1 MELSIKDR
9 SITNTL
15 MWASIL
21 TASFDIVLTVDIGGL
36 TLRISQLFALAVF
49 VFFAFDVFRGAS
61 LRFPLAFGNLAVII
75 LFNTLWI
82 YRALTV
88 KNAVAYDI
96 WLLFDAVEILLF
108 THYLSRQETLASMV
122 RKYIFC
128 FDALAIVG
136 WLQFV
141 LQFFGINF
149 YVTQFHA
156 MHRTNGF
163 SFEPS
168 YYATYLLMGCVIC
181 LYLLETHN
189 KQAMSR
195 RMLLLSA
202 VLNIGAL
209 LTSTSR
215 MGWLMLA
222 VFVAVRSVIA
232 FYLQIKARQTNL
244 MRLIELLVPLGL
256 AVLVIVVIVGIQL
269 KVPIVMMYTQGLGLG
284 GSSAHSSGTRIA
296 SMAMTWDVFRSSPL
310 AGCSYGGVDAAIAA
324 GNGWNVSEV
333 GNGDL
338 SMCVSIEALAALGVC
353 GAAFF
358 FKYIWDLSIG
368 CYLRARRLSSVANED
383 RQLLYALL
391 LAHIFIFAIL
401 QFNQNILRTVYWTH
415 LMLIC
420 TGWNILSAQ
429 NREERNAGQ
438 TKEQKKAELTT

>member
-21 TASFDIVLTVDIGGL
+21 TPSFDIILTVDIGGL
-36 TLRISQLFALAVF
+36 TMRISQLFALAVF
-49 VFFAFDVFRGAS
+49 VYFVFDSFRGAS
-61 LRFPLAFGNLAVII
+61 LRFPLGFGSLAVVI

-88 KNAVAYDI
+88 KNAVAYEI
-96 WLLFDAVEILLF
+96 WLIFDAVEILLF
-108 THYLSRQETLASMV
+108 THYLSRQETLASLV

-136 WLQFV
+136 WLQFI
-141 LQFFGINF
+141 LQYFGINF
-149 YVTQFHA
+149 FVTQFHE

-189 KQAMSR
+189 ERAMSR
-195 RMLLLSA
+195 RMLQLSA
-202 VLNIGAL
+202 VLNVGAL

-222 VFVAVRSVIA
+222 AYVGVRSLVA
-232 FYLQIKARQTNL
+232 FYLQIKTKQGNL
-244 MRLIELLVPLGL
+244 LRLLLLLVPVGL
-256 AVLVIVVIVGIQL
+256 TVLVVVVIVGIQL
-269 KVPIVMMYTQGLGLG
+269 ENPTILLYTQGLGIG
-284 GSSAHSSGTRIA
+284 KDDAHSSGQRLEA
-296 SMAMTWDVFRSSPL
+296 LAGVWGVFRSSPL
-310 AGCSYGGVDAAIAA
+310 AGCSYGGLDAAILTSL
-324 GNGWNVSEV
+324 GIPVTEVSNGTY
-333 GNGDL
+333 
-338 SMCVSIEALAALGVC
+338 SMCVSVEALAALGVF
-353 GAAFF
+353 GAAFL
-358 FKYIWDLSIG
+358 FKYIWDLSVG
-368 CYLRARRLSSVANED
+368 CYLRARRLSAVD
-383 RQLLYALL
+383 RPDRELLTALL
-391 LAHIFIFAIL
+391 LAHVFIFAIL

-420 TGWNILSAQ
+420 TGWSCLTAQ
-429 NREERNAGQ
+429 NRAAKAAAQ
-438 TKEQKKAELTT
+438 AAEQE

>member
-21 TASFDIVLTVDIGGL
+21 TASFDIIFTVDIGGL

-49 VFFAFDVFRGAS
+49 VFFAFDVLRGAT
-61 LRFPLAFGNLAVII
+61 LRFPLSFGTLAVVIA
-75 LFNTLWI
+75 FNTLWI
-82 YRALTV
+82 CRAANV

-96 WLLFDAVEILLF
+96 WLIFDALEILLF
-108 THYLSRQETLASMV
+108 THYLSRQETPTSLV
-122 RKYIFC
+122 RKYILC
-128 FDALAIVG
+128 FDALALVG
-136 WLQFV
+136 WLQFI
-141 LQFFGINF
+141 LQYFGINF
-149 YVTQFHA
+149 FVTQFHA

-163 SFEPS
+163 SYEPS

-189 KQAMSR
+189 ERAVSR
-195 RMLLLSA
+195 RTLLIST

-222 VFVAVRSVIA
+222 AYAALRSITA
-232 FYLQIKARQTNL
+232 FYLQIKAKQTNL
-244 MRLIELLVPLGL
+244 MRLLLLLVPLGL
-256 AVLVIVVIVGIQL
+256 AVLAVIVIIGIQL
-269 KVPIVMMYTQGLGLG
+269 KVPFIMMYTQGLGLG
-284 GSSAHSSGTRIA
+284 GSAAHSSDTRIT
-296 SMAMTWDVFRSSPL
+296 SMLMTWEVFRSSPL
-310 AGCSYGGVDAAIAA
+310 MGCSFGGLDAAIAVH
-324 GNGWNVSEV
+324 NGWNVYEF

-338 SMCVSIEALAALGVC
+338 SMCVSVEALAALGVC
-353 GAAFF
+353 GAIFY

-368 CYLRARRLSSVANED
+368 CYLRVRRLSAVERED

-391 LAHIFIFAIL
+391 LAHVFIFAIL

-420 TGWNILSAQ
+420 TLWSILSAQ
-429 NREERNAGQ
+429 NRETKKAGQ
-438 TKEQKKAELTT
+438 AKEQD

>member
-1 MELSIKDR
+1 MELSVKDR

-21 TASFDIVLTVDIGGL
+21 TASFDIIFTVEIGGM

-49 VFFAFDVFRGAS
+49 VFFAFDALRGES
-61 LRFPLAFGNLAVII
+61 LRFPLSFGNLALVIV
-75 LFNTLWI
+75 FNTVWI

-96 WLLFDAVEILLF
+96 WLIFDAVEILLF

-136 WLQFV
+136 WLQFI

-222 VFVAVRSVIA
+222 AFVAVRSIVA

-256 AVLVIVVIVGIQL
+256 AVLVVVVIVGIQL
-269 KVPIVMMYTQGLGLG
+269 KVPIILMYTQGLGLG

-296 SMAMTWDVFRSSPL
+296 SMTMTWDVFRSSPL
-310 AGCSYGGVDAAIAA
+310 AGCSYGGLDAAIAA
-324 GNGWNVSEV
+324 GHGGIVSEV

-353 GAAFF
+353 GAFFF
-358 FKYIWDLSIG
+358 FKYIWDMSIG
-368 CYLRARRLSSVANED
+368 CYIRTRRLSSVAKED
-383 RQLLYALL
+383 RQLMYALL

-429 NREERNAGQ
+429 NREERAAGQ
-438 TKEQKKAELTT
+438 TKEREKAELTT

>member
-21 TASFDIVLTVDIGGL
+21 TASFDIIFAVDVGGL
-36 TLRISQLFALAVF
+36 TIRISQLFALAVF
-49 VFFAFDVFRGAS
+49 VFFVFDIFRGAA
-61 LRFPLAFGNLAVII
+61 LRFPLSFGNLAVII
-75 LFNTLWI
+75 AFNTLWI

-88 KNAVAYDI
+88 KNAIAYDI
-96 WLLFDAVEILLF
+96 WLIFDAVEILLF
-108 THYLSRQETLASMV
+108 THYLSQQETLASLV
-122 RKYIFC
+122 RKYVFC

-136 WLQFV
+136 WIQFILQY
-141 LQFFGINF
+141 FGINF
-149 YVTQFHA
+149 FVTQFHS

-168 YYATYLLMGCVIC
+168 YYATYLLMGCVIS

-189 KQAMSR
+189 ERAVSR

-222 VFVAVRSVIA
+222 AFVAVRSLTA
-232 FYLQIKARQTNL
+232 FYLQIKAKRTNL
-244 MRLIELLVPLGL
+244 MRLIQLLVPLGL
-256 AVLVIVVIVGIQL
+256 AVLVVLVIVGIQL
-269 KVPIVMMYTQGLGLG
+269 KVPFIVKYTAGLGLAG
-284 GSSAHSSGTRIA
+284 NSTGSSGPRLESL
-296 SMAMTWDVFRSSPL
+296 AMTWEVFQNSPL
-310 AGCSYGGVDAAIAA
+310 AGCSYGGLDAAIAVNH
-324 GNGWNVSEV
+324 GGFTPDIT
-333 GNGDL
+333 NGDL
-338 SMCVSIEALAALGVC
+338 SMCVSVEALAALGLC

-368 CYLRARRLSSVANED
+368 CYLRARRLSAVERED
-383 RQLLYALL
+383 RELLYALL

-429 NREERNAGQ
+429 NREAGNAGEA
-438 TKEQKKAELTT
+438 TALEQHP

>member
-9 SITNTL
+9 SITNAL

-21 TASFDIVLTVDIGGL
+21 TSSFDIIFTVDIGGL

-49 VFFAFDVFRGAS
+49 VFFIFDIFRGAS

-75 LFNTLWI
+75 VFNTLWI

-96 WLLFDAVEILLF
+96 WLIFDAVEILLF
-108 THYLSRQETLASMV
+108 THYLSRQETLASLL

-128 FDALAIVG
+128 FNALAIVG
-136 WLQFV
+136 WLQFF

-189 KQAMSR
+189 ERAMSR

-222 VFVAVRSVIA
+222 AFVAVRSIIA
-232 FYLQIKARQTNL
+232 FYLQIKAKQTNL

-256 AVLVIVVIVGIQL
+256 AVLVVVVIVGIQL
-269 KVPIVMMYTQGLGLG
+269 KVPFIMMYTAGLGLG
-284 GSSAHSSGTRIA
+284 DDPAGSSGTRLA
-296 SMAMTWDVFRSSPL
+296 SLAMTWEVFQNSPL
-310 AGCSYGGVDAAIAA
+310 VGCSFGGLDAAIAVNYGGLA
-324 GNGWNVSEV
+324 TEV

-358 FKYIWDLSIG
+358 FKYIWDLSFG
-368 CYLRARRLSSVANED
+368 CYLRVKRLSFAAKED

-391 LAHIFIFAIL
+391 LAHVFIFAIL

-420 TGWNILSAQ
+420 TGWSILSAQ
-429 NREERNAGQ
+429 NRQARNAGQ
-438 TKEQKKAELTT
+438 TKEREKAELTT